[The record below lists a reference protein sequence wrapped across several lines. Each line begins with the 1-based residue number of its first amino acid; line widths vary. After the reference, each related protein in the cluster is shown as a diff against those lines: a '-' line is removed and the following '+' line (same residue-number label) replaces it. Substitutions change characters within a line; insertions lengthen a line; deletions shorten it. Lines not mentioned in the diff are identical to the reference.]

1 MAKVGANMSFIR
13 RASMVIAAGTLTVAG
28 CASRSDNIAAA
39 YVSPTAYASWKCGQ
53 IQEEASRLSARAAQV
68 SGAQDSKATNDAVAT
83 GVGVVLFWPALFFI
97 KGDSTT
103 AAELSRLKGEM
114 DAIEQVS
121 IQKRCGVTFQRPAA

>member
-1 MAKVGANMSFIR
+1 MSFIR
-13 RASMVIAAGTLTVAG
+13 RANMLVVTFSLAVAG

-39 YVSPTAYASWKCGQ
+39 YVSPTAYASWKCDQ
-53 IQEEASRLSARAAQV
+53 IRDEASRLSARAAQV

-114 DAIEQVS
+114 EAIEQVS